1 MNIICFIFA
10 RGNSKGL
17 KNKNLLKFKK
27 TTLLGNAILQARKVK
42 YAKRTFVS
50 TDSKQI
56 MLEAKRYKA
65 EIPFLRPKYLASDN
79 SPEILSWRH
88 AINYLDKNLNLRPDY
103 IVSVPTTSPLRNV
116 SDINKCVR
124 KAIRNKLDMV
134 YTVTPSARN
143 PYFNMFVEKGG
154 KLNIISKTGG
164 LVKNF
169 KSKKIYRRQEA
180 PNCFDLTTVCYVFKP
195 DFVMKTNDMFSGK
208 IGFVKIPKQRTID
221 IDDEFDYK
229 IVNFLSSEQLK

>member
-10 RGNSKGL
+10 RGDSKGI

-65 EIPFLRPKYLASDN
+65 EIPFLRPKNLASDN

-116 SDINKCVR
+116 SDINKCVK

-134 YTVTPSARN
+134 YAVTPSSRN
-143 PYFNMFVEKGG
+143 PYFNMLVKKRG
-154 KLNIISKTGG
+154 KLNIISKIG
-164 LVKNF
+164 LVWNF
-169 KSKKIYRRQEA
+169 KSKKIHRRQEA

-208 IGFVKIPKQRTID
+208 IGFVKIPRQRTID
-221 IDDEFDYK
+221 VDDEFDYK
-229 IVNFLSSEQLK
+229 IVNFLSSKQLK